1 MGPLGRCRS
10 LMEKNI
16 EMVFQKVGL
25 GVDWNYLAE
34 DANKRRAAVNTVMKQ
49 SSYIKCG
56 IFVD

>member
-1 MGPLGRCRS
+1 
-10 LMEKNI
+10 MEKNI

-25 GVDWNYLAE
+25 GVDWNYPAE
-34 DANKRRAAVNTVMKQ
+34 DANKIRAAVNTVMKQ